1 MITLFINSIYNR
13 TRHMI
18 LPTYSDLEAAVERT
32 APHIVQTP
40 LLESPLLNQLV
51 GGRVLVKA
59 EPLQKTGS
67 FKFRGASNAIW
78 NLPDHVTHVVA
89 YSSGNH
95 AAAVAAAAT
104 SRGMVAT

>member
-1 MITLFINSIYNR
+1 MK
-13 TRHMI
+13 
-18 LPTYSDLEAAVERT
+18 LPTYPDLEAAVERT

-67 FKFRGASNAIW
+67 FKFRGQSMPYGICLMMSPMSLPIHLAIMP
-78 NLPDHVTHVVA
+78 LPSLLLLHPAACWPPLSCQKTHQP
-89 YSSGNH
+89 
-95 AAAVAAAAT
+95 
-104 SRGMVAT
+104 